1 MHSPQSRPLRSSR
14 FPKYGSDLFFS
25 VVASLLSRDTRNLR
39 RNVTAAPFK
48 IKIASDSI
56 GPRCCV
62 SGTWYKQYNKT
73 LFKFPKQVYLT
84 FCPFCHC
91 DSPSGGF
98 RFLSFCEI
106 LSWLYLTMTAA
117 RLYFVRTFGLFHP
130 QRSQRFEIADQWE
143 SSLRKQ
149 TTFPDA
155 TTGFPVK
162 PRNLRHTD
170 NASLPRLG

>member
-1 MHSPQSRPLRSSR
+1 MLTLHSPQPRPQGLLVFQYS
-14 FPKYGSDLFFS
+14 SDLFFS

-39 RNVTAAPFK
+39 HNATAAPFK
-48 IKIASDSI
+48 IKIVSDSI

-117 RLYFVRTFGLFHP
+117 RLCFCSHFWTCPCTTFTTVWNSWP
-130 QRSQRFEIADQWE
+130 
-143 SSLRKQ
+143 LRK
-149 TTFPDA
+149 
-155 TTGFPVK
+155 
-162 PRNLRHTD
+162 
-170 NASLPRLG
+170 